1 MFQKNILPKP
11 YKKGPSMK
19 IYILSRN
26 KELYSTKRLFE
37 EATAKGW
44 EVRVIDYLKC
54 TIEIMKGELVV
65 NYQGKVLP
73 IPDAIIPRIGAS
85 RTFYGAAMVRHFEML
100 DVFSTTG
107 NLALTRSR
115 DKLRSLQVLSKN
127 DVDMPRTVFASNKSN
142 AKDVIEL
149 SGGAPLVL
157 KILEGTQGV
166 GVVLVDSEKA
176 AKSVLDA
183 FYGMD
188 VNLLVQEYIEEA
200 GGADIRAFVVNGEV
214 VGAMKRQGAEGDFRS
229 NLHQG
234 GSATAYKLNRKE
246 KATAIAAARAMGLGV
261 CGVDMIPSARGPLVM
276 EVNSSPGLEGIEKST
291 SINIAAKIMEFIEK
305 SVRPGGPE
313 NLQKRKIKKD
323 NIGA

>member
-1 MFQKNILPKP
+1 MRV
-11 YKKGPSMK
+11 
-19 IYILSRN
+19 YILSRN
-26 KELYSTKRLFE
+26 ATLYSTQRLVEAGEKR
-37 EATAKGW
+37 GW
-44 EVRVIDYLKC
+44 TMKVIDYLEC
-54 TIEIMKGELVV
+54 TIEIVKGHLQIVYHGEI
-65 NYQGKVLP
+65 LP
-73 IPDAIIPRIGAS
+73 APDAIIPRIGAS
-85 RTFYGAAMVRHFEML
+85 RTFYGTAMVRHFEMMET
-100 DVFSTTG
+100 FSVAG
-107 NLALTRSR
+107 NLAIARSR
-115 DKLRSLQVLSKN
+115 DKLRSLQILSKHG
-127 DVDMPRTVFASNKSN
+127 VDMPKTIFASNKSD
-142 AKDVIEL
+142 AKDVIAL

-200 GGADIRAFVVNGEV
+200 GGADIRALIVGGEV

-234 GSATAYKLNRKE
+234 GSATAHKLSRKE
-246 KATAIAAARAMGLGV
+246 KAMALAAAKAMGLGV

-291 SINIAAKIMEFIEK
+291 GIDIAGRIMDYIAKNVTPRSIEPSK
-305 SVRPGGPE
+305 
-313 NLQKRKIKKD
+313 KRKLKRD
-323 NIGA
+323 SIGA

>member
-1 MFQKNILPKP
+1 MIL
-11 YKKGPSMK
+11 
-19 IYILSRN
+19 YILSRN
-26 KELYSTKRLFE
+26 ANLYSTSRLV
-37 EATAKGW
+37 EAAAEKNW
-44 EVRVIDYLKC
+44 DVKVIDYLKC
-54 TIEIMKGELVV
+54 TIEIMKGELVI
-65 NYQGKVLP
+65 NYLGKVLP
-73 IPDAIIPRIGAS
+73 TPDAIIPRIGAS
-85 RTFYGAAMVRHFEML
+85 RTFYGTAMVRHFEMM
-100 DVFSTTG
+100 DVFSTSG
-107 NLALTRSR
+107 NLAIARSR

-127 DVDMPRTVFASNKSN
+127 DVDMPKTVFASNKSS

-188 VNLLVQEYIEEA
+188 VNLLVQEFIEEA
-200 GGADIRAFVVNGEV
+200 GGADIRALVVGGEV

-234 GSATAYKLNRKE
+234 GSATSYKLNRKE
-246 KATAIAAARAMGLGV
+246 KSTALAAAKAMGLGI
-261 CGVDMIPSARGPLVM
+261 CGVDMIPSSRGPLVM

-291 SINIAAKIMEFIEK
+291 KIDIAGKIMDYIEK
-305 SVRPGGPE
+305 NVTPATE
-313 NLQKRKIKKD
+313 LTTKKRKIKRD

>member
-1 MFQKNILPKP
+1 MIV
-11 YKKGPSMK
+11 
-19 IYILSRN
+19 YILSRN
-26 KELYSTKRLFE
+26 EKLYSTARLV
-37 EATAKGW
+37 EAAKAKNW
-44 EVRVIDYLKC
+44 DVKVIDYLKC
-54 TIEIMKGELVV
+54 TIEIMKGELVI
-65 NYQGKVLP
+65 NYLGKVLP
-73 IPDAIIPRIGAS
+73 TPDAIIPRIGAS
-85 RTFYGAAMVRHFEML
+85 RTFYGTAMVRHFEMM
-100 DVFSTTG
+100 DVFSTAG
-107 NLALTRSR
+107 NLAIARSR

-127 DVDMPRTVFASNKSN
+127 SVDMPKTVFASNKSS
-142 AKDVIEL
+142 AKDVIAL

-188 VNLLVQEYIEEA
+188 VNLLVQEFIEEA
-200 GGADIRAFVVNGEV
+200 GGADIRALVVGGEV

-234 GSATAYKLNRKE
+234 GSASSYKLNRKE
-246 KATAIAAARAMGLGV
+246 KSTALAAAKAMGLGV
-261 CGVDMIPSARGPLVM
+261 CGVDMIPSSRGPLVM

-291 SINIAAKIMEFIEK
+291 QLDIAGKIMDYIEK
-305 SVRPGGPE
+305 NVTPADP
-313 NLQKRKIKKD
+313 NKKRRIKRD

>member
-1 MFQKNILPKP
+1 MRV
-11 YKKGPSMK
+11 
-19 IYILSRN
+19 YILSRN
-26 KELYSTKRLFE
+26 KKLYSTKRLV
-37 EATAKGW
+37 EAARNKGW

-54 TIEIMKGELVV
+54 SIEIMKDQLHV
-65 NYQGKVLP
+65 NYQGENLP
-73 IPDAIIPRIGAS
+73 APDAIIPRIGTS
-85 RTFYGAAMVRHFEML
+85 RTFYGTAMVRHFEMM
-100 DVFSTTG
+100 DAFSVAG
-107 NLALTRSR
+107 SLAIKRSR
-115 DKLRSLQVLSKN
+115 DKLRSLQILSKN
-127 DVDMPRTVFASNKSN
+127 GVDMPKTVFASNKSSS
-142 AKDVIEL
+142 KDVIAL

-166 GVVLVDSEKA
+166 GVVLVDTEKA

-200 GGADIRAFVVNGEV
+200 GGADIRVLIVGGQV

-234 GSATAYKLNRKE
+234 GCATAHKLTRKE
-246 KATAIAAARAMGLGV
+246 KSTALAAAKAMGLGV
-261 CGVDMIPSARGPLVM
+261 CGVDMIPSSRGPLVM

-291 SINIAAKIMEFIEK
+291 GIDVAEKIMEYIEK
-305 SVRPGGPE
+305 NVTPGDDDYP
-313 NLQKRKIKKD
+313 QKRKIKRD

>member
-1 MFQKNILPKP
+1 V
-11 YKKGPSMK
+11 
-19 IYILSRN
+19 LSRDKN
-26 KELYSTKRLFE
+26 LYSTKRLVE
-37 EATAKGW
+37 EAEAKGW

-54 TIEIMKGELVV
+54 TIEIMKGELVI
-65 NYQGKVLP
+65 NYLGHVLP
-73 IPDAIIPRIGAS
+73 TPDAIIPRIGAS
-85 RTFYGAAMVRHFEML
+85 RTFYGTAMVRHFEMME
-100 DVFSTTG
+100 VFSTSG
-107 NLALTRSR
+107 NLAIARSR

-127 DVDMPRTVFASNKSN
+127 GVDMPKTVFASNKSS
-142 AKDVIEL
+142 AKDVIAL

-200 GGADIRAFVVNGEV
+200 GGADIRALVVNGEV

-234 GSATAYKLNRKE
+234 GSATAHKLTRKE
-246 KATAIAAARAMGLGV
+246 KSTAIAAARAMGLGV
-261 CGVDMIPSARGPLVM
+261 CGVDMIPSSRGPLVM

-291 SINIAAKIMEFIEK
+291 NLNIAGKIMDYIEK
-305 SVRPGGPE
+305 SVTPKSSDNPK
-313 NLQKRKIKKD
+313 KRKIKKD

>member
-1 MFQKNILPKP
+1 MRV
-11 YKKGPSMK
+11 
-19 IYILSRN
+19 YILSRN
-26 KELYSTKRLFE
+26 SNLYSTKRLV
-37 EATAKGW
+37 EAANEKNW
-44 EVRVIDYLKC
+44 DVRVIDYLKC
-54 TIEIMKGELVV
+54 SIEIMKGELKI
-65 NYQGKVLP
+65 NYLGEELP

-85 RTFYGAAMVRHFEML
+85 RTFYGTAMIRHFEMM
-100 DVFSTTG
+100 DVFTVTG
-107 NLALTRSR
+107 SLAVSRSR
-115 DKLRSLQVLSKN
+115 DKLRSLQILSKHE
-127 DVDMPRTVFASNKSN
+127 VDMPKTVFASNKSS
-142 AKDVIEL
+142 AKDVIAL

-188 VNLLVQEYIEEA
+188 VNLLVQEFIEEA
-200 GGADIRAFVVNGEV
+200 GGADIRALIVGGEV

-234 GSATAYKLNRKE
+234 GSAVSHKLTRKE
-246 KATAIAAARAMGLGV
+246 KSTALAAAKAMGLGV
-261 CGVDMIPSARGPLVM
+261 CGVDMIPSSRGPLVM

-291 SINIAAKIMEFIEK
+291 KLDIAGKIMDYIEK
-305 SVRPGGPE
+305 NVTPHTP
-313 NLQKRKIKKD
+313 LKKRKIKRD

>member
-1 MFQKNILPKP
+1 MMETFTVAGSL
-11 YKKGPSMK
+11 
-19 IYILSRN
+19 
-26 KELYSTKRLFE
+26 
-37 EATAKGW
+37 
-44 EVRVIDYLKC
+44 
-54 TIEIMKGELVV
+54 
-65 NYQGKVLP
+65 
-73 IPDAIIPRIGAS
+73 AIK
-85 RTFYGAAMVRHFEML
+85 
-100 DVFSTTG
+100 
-107 NLALTRSR
+107 RSR
-115 DKLRSLQVLSKN
+115 DKLRSLQILSKN
-127 DVDMPRTVFASNKSN
+127 SIDMPKTVFASNKSS
-142 AKDVIEL
+142 AKDVIAL

-200 GGADIRAFVVNGEV
+200 GGADIRVLVVNGEV

-234 GSATAYKLNRKE
+234 GSAKAHKLTRKE
-246 KATAIAAARAMGLGV
+246 KSTALSAAKAMGLGV

-291 SINIAAKIMEFIEK
+291 GIDIAGKILDYIEK
-305 SVRPGGPE
+305 SVTPKSDTSTKK
-313 NLQKRKIKKD
+313 KRIKKD

>member
-1 MFQKNILPKP
+1 MLV
-11 YKKGPSMK
+11 
-19 IYILSRN
+19 YILSRN
-26 KELYSTKRLFE
+26 KTLYSTKRLI
-37 EATAKGW
+37 EAAQAKEW
-44 EVRVIDYLKC
+44 NVRVIDYLKC

-65 NYQGKVLP
+65 HYLGEVLP
-73 IPDAIIPRIGAS
+73 TPDAIIPRIGAS
-85 RTFYGAAMVRHFEML
+85 RTFYGTAMVRHFEMM
-100 DVFSTTG
+100 DVFSVSG
-107 NLALTRSR
+107 NLAIARSR
-115 DKLRSLQVLSKN
+115 DKLRSLQVLSKH
-127 DVDMPRTVFASNKSN
+127 DIDMPKTVFASNKSS
-142 AKDVIEL
+142 AKDVIAL

-176 AKSVLDA
+176 AKSVLEA

-188 VNLLVQEYIEEA
+188 VNLLVQEFIAEA
-200 GGADIRAFVVNGEV
+200 GGADIRALVVGGEV

-246 KATAIAAARAMGLGV
+246 KAMAIAAAKAMGLGV
-261 CGVDMIPSARGPLVM
+261 CGVYMIPSSRGPLVM

-291 SINIAAKIMEFIEK
+291 KLDIAGKIMDYIEANVTPQSSEPK
-305 SVRPGGPE
+305 K
-313 NLQKRKIKKD
+313 KRKIKRD